1 MTKFLTSVGVKPVEE
16 TVNLVVSSLKGK
28 QIHEVIAQGLTQ
40 VASLNLG
47 GGGSGPAPAAP
58 AKGGKTEAPKAAPK
72 EEEKPAEDE
81 ERCKISSDMEI
92 LIKPKSLEKYE
103 HEVGVKGLMV
113 EEAWFGERRLLEE
126 YIVARDSGTAERG
139 DWSQLRDVRVPFRFW
154 TDKSALRLSS
164 GYKPFLYRNAE
175 KLENPYILL
184 M

>member
-1 MTKFLTSVGVKPVEE
+1 VPLFSVEFKEC
-16 TVNLVVSSLKGK
+16 
-28 QIHEVIAQGLTQ
+28 
-40 VASLNLG
+40 SLNVGFSDILQNVVKDKRNFILIAVSLAIG
-47 GGGSGPAPAAP
+47 FAGYKLAQYFG
-58 AKGGKTEAPKAAPK
+58 K

-81 ERCKISSDMEI
+81 ERYKISSDMEI